1 LVRRDEYGV
10 IILRSN
16 AHMPAEWRPVGDF
29 LALIGDK
36 WTVMII
42 GALGDGKRRF
52 NELKRDIDG
61 ISQKMLSAKLRVLE
75 RDGLVSRTFFPV
87 IPPRV
92 EYELT
97 ALGHQLLRPPAGL
110 AEFALM
116 NQFQVEHSRRRF
128 DEMIDQGAVAVTV
141 ITADIDRSTH

>member
-1 LVRRDEYGV
+1 
-10 IILRSN
+10 
-16 AHMPAEWRPVGDF
+16 MPAEWRPVGDF

-42 GALGDGKRRF
+42 GALGDGKKRF
-52 NELKRDIDG
+52 NELKRDIEG
-61 ISQKMLSAKLRVLE
+61 ISQKMLSMKLRALE

-97 ALGHQLLRPPAGL
+97 ALGQQLLEPLAGL

-116 NQFQVEHSRRRF
+116 HQFQVEHSRRRF
-128 DEMIDQGAVAVTV
+128 DEILDQGVVAVAVAPTES
-141 ITADIDRSTH
+141 DRRPR